1 MVKVRRVNPPHRDQV
16 TAERRR
22 AVRGQRVNHQDPV
35 TTSHPPSREPG
46 LVGAMTREHVPSASG
61 HIRRNRILG
70 VAGAT
75 LAAAVV
81 WAIEVPLVG
90 IRLQTQFGNT
100 APQSVGIGL
109 VVLSALAG
117 SLAGWGLLAIL
128 EKRFARAR
136 AIWTGIAIAFLLVSF
151 GAPISA
157 GTTTTTK
164 VALAMMHVAVAA
176 VLIPTLRR
184 G

>member
-1 MVKVRRVNPPHRDQV
+1 MSEVP
-16 TAERRR
+16 
-22 AVRGQRVNHQDPV
+22 
-35 TTSHPPSREPG
+35 
-46 LVGAMTREHVPSASG
+46 MTRENVGSASA
-61 HIRRNRILG
+61 HVRRNRILG

-75 LAAAVV
+75 LAAVAV
-81 WAIEVPLVG
+81 WAIEVPLLG

-117 SLAGWGLLAIL
+117 SLAGWGLLALL
-128 EKRFARAR
+128 EARFARAR
-136 AIWTGIAIAFLLVSF
+136 TIWTGIAIAVLLASF
-151 GAPISA
+151 SAPISA

-164 VALAMMHVAVAA
+164 VALAMMHLAVAA

>member
-1 MVKVRRVNPPHRDQV
+1 
-16 TAERRR
+16 
-22 AVRGQRVNHQDPV
+22 
-35 TTSHPPSREPG
+35 
-46 LVGAMTREHVPSASG
+46 MTREHVPSASA
-61 HIRRNRILG
+61 HVRRNRILG
-70 VAGAT
+70 VAAAT
-75 LAAAVV
+75 LAAAAV
-81 WAIEVPLVG
+81 WVIEVPLLG

-100 APQSVGIGL
+100 PPQSVGIGL

-128 EKRFARAR
+128 ERRFTRAR
-136 AIWTGIAIAFLLVSF
+136 TIWTGIAIAVLLVSF
-151 GAPISA
+151 SAPISA

-164 VALAMMHVAVAA
+164 FALAMMHVAVAA

>member
-1 MVKVRRVNPPHRDQV
+1 M
-16 TAERRR
+16 TA
-22 AVRGQRVNHQDPV
+22 
-35 TTSHPPSREPG
+35 HPRSGEPG
-46 LVGAMTREHVPSASG
+46 SVGRL
-61 HIRRNRILG
+61 RRNRILG

-75 LAAAVV
+75 LAAAAV
-81 WAIEVPLVG
+81 WAIEVPLLG

-100 APQSVGIGL
+100 APQSVGIDL

-117 SLAGWGLLAIL
+117 SLAGWGVLAIL
-128 EKRFARAR
+128 ERRFARAR
-136 AIWTGIAIAFLLVSF
+136 TIWTGIAIAVLLVSF
-151 GAPISA
+151 SAPISA

-164 VALAMMHVAVAA
+164 FALAMMHVAVAA

>member
-1 MVKVRRVNPPHRDQV
+1 MTIDHVR
-16 TAERRR
+16 
-22 AVRGQRVNHQDPV
+22 
-35 TTSHPPSREPG
+35 
-46 LVGAMTREHVPSASG
+46 SASA
-61 HIRRNRILG
+61 HVARNRILG
-70 VAGAT
+70 VAGAN
-75 LAAAVV
+75 LAAAAV
-81 WAIEVPLVG
+81 WAIEVPLLG

-100 APQSVGIGL
+100 APQSVGIDL

-128 EKRFARAR
+128 ERRFARAR
-136 AIWTGIAIAFLLVSF
+136 TIWTGIAIGVLLVSF
-151 GAPISA
+151 SAPISA

-164 VALAMMHVAVAA
+164 VALAMMHLAVAA